1 VKLVTSAQMRTLEQ
15 AAVAAGTSLDTL
27 MENAGLAVAQEAW
40 LQLGV
45 VAGRRVLVLVGP
57 GNNGGDGLVCARHL
71 ADWEADVLVYLLRP
85 RPDDDPKLAAVRA
98 LDVPVIAAPDDV
110 GYKRLRAAL
119 DGAELVVD
127 ALLGTGPQRP
137 PEGDL
142 AAILGHLREAR
153 ERPRPPHVIAVD
165 LPSGVDA
172 DTGRAHGLAVYADT
186 TVTLGFAKVGLYM
199 LPGSEHAGRVEVV
212 DIGLPPDAA
221 RDVATELIDNR
232 WTKECLPARP
242 KDANK
247 GTFGKLL
254 VVGGS
259 ADYTG
264 AVRLAAE
271 AAYRAGAGL
280 VAVAAP
286 DPVRAA
292 VSVALPEAVYVPL
305 ACEHALDSAAAATV
319 REALAAYDVLLIGPG
334 LSQAA
339 GVRDA
344 AVDIVRTLP
353 DALRAFVVDADALNA
368 LAAAADWPSLLV
380 RPGTAVLTPHP
391 GEMARLTRT
400 SVAEVQADRLGVAT
414 RAAHEWRQVVVL
426 KGAHTVV
433 AAPDGRVAISP
444 HANPLLATAGTGDVL
459 AGAIAGLL
467 AQGAEPFEAA
477 ACAVHLH
484 ALAAEDAA
492 EAHDLADRGLL
503 ASDLLPALPRA
514 IRTVL
519 RGKRAKPAG
528 TPLNPFGDLSALTNL
543 PGLGAFSPP
552 QA

>member
-1 VKLVTSAQMRTLEQ
+1 VKLVTSAEMRALEQ
-15 AAVAAGTSLDTL
+15 AAVAAGTSLDAL
-27 MENAGLAVAQEAW
+27 MENAGLAIAQEAW

-71 ADWEADVLVYLLRP
+71 AEWEADVVVYLLRP
-85 RPDDDPKLAAVRA
+85 RPADDPKLAAVRA
-98 LDVPVIAAPDDV
+98 LSVPVIAAPDDP
-110 GYKRLRAAL
+110 GYERLQAAL
-119 DGAELVVD
+119 DGAELVID
-127 ALLGTGPQRP
+127 ALFGTGPQRP
-137 PEGDL
+137 PDGDL
-142 AAILGHLREAR
+142 AAILRRLRDAR
-153 ERPRPPHVIAVD
+153 ERPRAPQVIAVD

-172 DTGRAHGLAVYADT
+172 DTGRAHDLAVHADT
-186 TVTLGFAKVGLYM
+186 TVTLGLAKVGLCM
-199 LPGSEHAGRVEVV
+199 LPGSECAGRVEVV
-212 DIGLPPDAA
+212 DIGLPPHAA
-221 RDVATELIDNR
+221 REVATELTENR
-232 WTKECLPARP
+232 WVKERLPARP

-264 AVRLAAE
+264 AVRLSAE

-286 DPVRAA
+286 HPARVA
-292 VSVALPEAVYVPL
+292 VSVALAEAVYVPL
-305 ACEHALDSAAAATV
+305 ACERALDSAAAKAV
-319 REALAAYDVLLIGPG
+319 DEALPRYDVLLIGPG
-334 LSQAA
+334 LGQAP

-344 AVDIVRTLP
+344 VLATLRALP
-353 DALRAFVVDADALNA
+353 DAIRACVVDADALNA
-368 LAAAADWPSLLV
+368 LAATPDWPSALP
-380 RPGTAVLTPHP
+380 RAGIAVLTPHP
-391 GEMARLTRT
+391 GEMARLTET
-400 SVAEVQADRLGVAT
+400 SVADVQADRLGVAT
-414 RAAHEWRQVVVL
+414 RAAREWRQVVAL

-433 AAPDGRVAISP
+433 AAPDGRIAISP

-477 ACAVHLH
+477 ACAVYLH
-484 ALAAEDAA
+484 GLAAEDAA
-492 EAHDLADRGLL
+492 EALDLADRGIL

-519 RGKRAKPAG
+519 RGKRAKSPSA
-528 TPLNPFGDLSALTNL
+528 PLGPFGDLTAFANL
-543 PGLGAFSPP
+543 PGLGGATAPE
-552 QA
+552 A